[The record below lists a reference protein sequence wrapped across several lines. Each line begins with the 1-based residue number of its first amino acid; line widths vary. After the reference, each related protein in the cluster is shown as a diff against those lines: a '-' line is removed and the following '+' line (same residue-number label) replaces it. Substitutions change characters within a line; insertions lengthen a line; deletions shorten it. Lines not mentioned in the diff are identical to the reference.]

1 MAICGKFL
9 SVFKRKPKIDLKS
22 DGFYRLIYFYK
33 YNKIYFKKNQ
43 VIYATNFSS
52 GSQVLIFF
60 VTRLY
65 FRDYIY
71 L

>member
-9 SVFKRKPKIDLKS
+9 SVFKSKPKIDLKS

-43 VIYATNFSS
+43 AIYATNFSS
-52 GSQVLIFF
+52 GNQVLIFF

-65 FRDYIY
+65 FRYYIY

>member
-1 MAICGKFL
+1 MAIYGKFL

-52 GSQVLIFF
+52 GNQVLIFF

>member
-52 GSQVLIFF
+52 GNQVLIFF